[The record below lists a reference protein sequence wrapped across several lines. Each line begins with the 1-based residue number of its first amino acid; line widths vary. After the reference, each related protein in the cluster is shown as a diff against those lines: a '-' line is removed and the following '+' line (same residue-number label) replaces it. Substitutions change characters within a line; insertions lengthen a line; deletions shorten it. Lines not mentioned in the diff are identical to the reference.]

1 MSFLVISLFFG
12 MMSAT
17 FVVLGFTYESYKVY
31 KSKSSET
38 LSWGSIGLQLVSCSC
53 GTVAASINIYISG
66 IENVPFAITNGS
78 ILLNLIAITIMK
90 LKFSR
95 LENN

>member
-1 MSFLVISLFFG
+1 MSFLIVSLVFG

-31 KSKSSET
+31 KTKSSET
-38 LSWGSIGLQLVSCSC
+38 LSWGSIGLQLVSCSS
-53 GTVAASINIYISG
+53 GTIAASINTYTSG
-66 IENVPFAITNGS
+66 IESVPFVITNAS
-78 ILLNLIAITIMK
+78 ILLNLIALTIMK